1 MFVGYSRKRLEVENM
16 PMFEDVLAFCKEL
29 EEKTGYKSID
39 FAKDSRVILLSRN

>member
-29 EEKTGYKSID
+29 EEKQGINLL
-39 FAKDSRVILLSRN
+39 ILQRLACNFII